1 MSFFSAHEHCSECNK
16 PLTLWNINTCTM
28 CGHKLCSHHVH
39 LLRNPHS
46 YVLSSVC
53 YECSEHPVL
62 FPQAGIA
69 SQELHHSARM

>member
-1 MSFFSAHEHCSECNK
+1 MSFFSAHVNCSQCNK
-16 PLTLWNINTCTM
+16 PLTLWNINTCTK

-53 YECSEHPVL
+53 YDCADRQSSILH
-62 FPQAGIA
+62 AGLAPREIHRSA
-69 SQELHHSARM
+69 SA